1 MFGLTYVQVVEYFH
15 DLGLRDQHTCA
26 VTSLKMVIDV
36 HIVTHDDFRRD
47 FGSLGSI
54 RNLNLIILYLPIYQ

>member
-36 HIVTHDDFRRD
+36 HIVTHDVFRGD
-47 FGSLGSI
+47 FGSLETI
-54 RNLNLIILYLPIYQ
+54 RI